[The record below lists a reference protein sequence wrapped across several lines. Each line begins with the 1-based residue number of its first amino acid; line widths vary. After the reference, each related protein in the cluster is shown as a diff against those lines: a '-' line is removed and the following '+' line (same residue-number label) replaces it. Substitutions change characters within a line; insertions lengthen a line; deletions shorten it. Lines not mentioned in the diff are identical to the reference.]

1 MNPDFRSFC
10 LSHGVVAPEVILP
23 EKWMRVKTQD
33 HQRKRNG
40 SVKMFADGRVG
51 LVMNWATM
59 SSPAVW
65 KEGGERETKL
75 PDFREINSRRLERA
89 RITEK
94 AKASALAYWNR
105 CTPLRGPHPY
115 LAGKDLGV
123 EGCAGL
129 RLGPQGEL
137 VVPMMI
143 AGKLSSVQR
152 IWEDGSKKFWP
163 DAPTK
168 GATFTLWRKDS
179 TVTILCEG
187 LATGLTLYSA
197 VTQAS
202 VVIAF
207 SAHNM
212 VTVAGWMKP
221 TGMVVIASDNDV
233 DTQLKTGSNPGLE
246 AAQKAAKLWGCG
258 IAIPDCRGSDFQD
271 QMHERIMAKM
281 DDRMLSSFKKR
292 PDLIRREVLAEIR
305 MAVLR
310 AATFIPPL
318 AS

>member
-65 KEGGERETKL
+65 KEGGEQEAR
-75 PDFREINSRRLERA
+75 PMDFREVNSRRLERA

-94 AKASALAYWNR
+94 AKADALAYWSR

-115 LAGKDLGV
+115 LANKDLGV
-123 EGCAGL
+123 EGCSGL

-152 IWEDGSKKFWP
+152 IWEGEKRFWP

-187 LATGLTLYSA
+187 LATGLCLYSA
-197 VTQAS
+197 VPQAS

-221 TGMVVIASDNDV
+221 VGMVVICADNDAE
-233 DTQLKTGSNPGLE
+233 TFQRTGTNPGLE

-258 IAIPDCRGSDFQD
+258 ISIPDCRGSDFQD
-271 QMHERIMAKM
+271 LLHEKLMAKN
-281 DDRMLSSFKKR
+281 DDNALAKWKKR
-292 PDLIRREVLAEIR
+292 PQEIRQIALAEIR
-305 MAVLR
+305 MQVLR
-310 AATFIPPL
+310 SCTFIPPT
-318 AS
+318 SSS